1 MHRPVTEL
9 NWWLSRARG
18 EDSQPAEPLTGEI
31 RADVCIVG
39 GGYTGL
45 CTALRIKKQD
55 PATHVV
61 LLEARICGNGASGRN
76 RGFALSW
83 WEKLATLIKLF
94 GAEEGIR
101 LAEASAEAA
110 RHGREPFRPCS
121 PDDVASAAGSATH
134 VGGVFEPAAAT
145 VQPAL
150 LARGLRRVAIV
161 PSHRHQARRC
171 QQHRAGLRGARRLIT
186 T

>member
-9 NWWLSRARG
+9 DWWLSRAQG

-31 RADVCIVG
+31 RADVRIVAA
-39 GGYTGL
+39 GYTGL

-55 PATHVV
+55 PATDVV
-61 LLEARICGNGASGRN
+61 LLEARICGNCASGRN
-76 RGFALSW
+76 SGFALSW
-83 WEKLATLIKLF
+83 WAKLATLIKLF

-101 LAEASAEAA
+101 LAEASAAA
-110 RHGREPFRPCS
+110 APHGREPFRPFS

-134 VGGVFEPAAAT
+134 VGGLFEPTAAT

-150 LARGLRRVAIV
+150 LARGPRRLAIA

-171 QQHRAGLRGARRLIT
+171 QQHQAGRRGVRRLIT